1 MSADTIIIIAISAAT
16 LVAAILG
23 IVWGYKWHKAGLR
36 QNLEIELAG
45 IERELAEIKVQMC
58 RSQAHTIEKNSHIYG
73 VSSSFFDGAE
83 MESLDSK
90 QQLLLKRKAE
100 IDRQLKK
107 L

>member
-1 MSADTIIIIAISAAT
+1 MIWISIIALVLSAVGIGISIWAVKEAKKSNEA
-16 LVAAILG
+16 V
-23 IVWGYKWHKAGLR
+23 LR
-36 QNLEIELAG
+36 QSLEIELAG

-90 QQLLLKRKAE
+90 KRLLLKRKAE
-100 IDRQLKK
+100 IERQLKQ

>member
-1 MSADTIIIIAISAAT
+1 MIWVSIIALVLSAVGIAISIWAVKEAKKSNEA
-16 LVAAILG
+16 V
-23 IVWGYKWHKAGLR
+23 LR
-36 QNLEIELAG
+36 QSLEIELAG

-90 QQLLLKRKAE
+90 KQLLLKRKAE

>member
-1 MSADTIIIIAISAAT
+1 MIWVSIIALVLSAVGIGISIWAVKEAKKSNEA
-16 LVAAILG
+16 V
-23 IVWGYKWHKAGLR
+23 LR
-36 QNLEIELAG
+36 QSLEIELAG

-90 QQLLLKRKAE
+90 KQLLLKRKAE
-100 IDRQLKK
+100 IERQLKQ